1 MEICVIY
8 FSVSTLKQN
17 WVFFFFFLLA
27 LGSGDLRWKFVSK
40 KIAMIVKEDR
50 FAGRGNRLTMVF
62 MGCNKVILMPNSFVV
77 SIEYKLN
84 FLAEA

>member
-1 MEICVIY
+1 M
-8 FSVSTLKQN
+8 
-17 WVFFFFFLLA
+17 
-27 LGSGDLRWKFVSK
+27 SK

-50 FAGRGNRLTMVF
+50 FAGQGNRLTMVF

>member
-1 MEICVIY
+1 MAEWLA
-8 FSVSTLKQN
+8 FGLLELKKA
-17 WVFFFFFLLA
+17 FFFFFVLA

-62 MGCNKVILMPNSFVV
+62 MGCNKVILMPNFFVV

>member
-1 MEICVIY
+1 MVEWLA
-8 FSVSTLKQN
+8 FGLLELRKA
-17 WVFFFFFLLA
+17 FFFFFFVLA

-50 FAGRGNRLTMVF
+50 FAGQGNRLTMVF